1 MEGKVDKQQQYNE
14 HPMYPVVADGWQPT
28 PRLLE
33 ANRRLYKL
41 RRAHR
46 ELQKLRE
53 KDKAARRARRGQGV
67 AS

>member
-1 MEGKVDKQQQYNE
+1 MQRPKQFE
-14 HPMYPVVADGWQPT
+14 VPPKFPVVADGWQPT

-33 ANRRLYKL
+33 ANRRLYEL

-53 KDKAARRARRGQGV
+53 KDEAARRARVGQGV